1 MCGLCGLLG
10 EDLHW
15 SDPLGD
21 ELPRRRERL
30 RRIAAINQVLA
41 VFRLKVEDFQGASY
55 LLLGA
60 TGKQALASGRQVHF
74 IHCARNGQVHAFREF
89 IADQQKQH
97 PQLRSYTCYS
107 EALPGDA
114 GDAEGFLSREL
125 LEQWLPTERNMD
137 AYFLGPKPFMAQVK
151 KLLRDVGVP
160 EAQSR
165 YEFFG
170 PAAALEA

>member
-21 ELPRRRERL
+21 ELLRRRERL

-60 TGKQALASGRQVHF
+60 TGKQALASGL
-74 IHCARNGQVHAFREF
+74 
-89 IADQQKQH
+89 DQLWQAAETLLGRPLDPLD
-97 PQLRSYTCYS
+97 PQL
-107 EALPGDA
+107 LNH
-114 GDAEGFLSREL
+114 
-125 LEQWLPTERNMD
+125 LENTPC
-137 AYFLGPKPFMAQVK
+137 FP
-151 KLLRDVGVP
+151 
-160 EAQSR
+160 
-165 YEFFG
+165 
-170 PAAALEA
+170 

>member
-60 TGKQALASGRQVHF
+60 TGKQALASGLV
-74 IHCARNGQVHAFREF
+74 ARVFPAAEF
-89 IADQQKQH
+89 LPEVLKIADQ
-97 PQLRSYTCYS
+97 L
-107 EALPGDA
+107 
-114 GDAEGFLSREL
+114 
-125 LEQWLPTERNMD
+125 N
-137 AYFLGPKPFMAQVK
+137 
-151 KLLRDVGVP
+151 
-160 EAQSR
+160 AQSA
-165 YEFFG
+165 
-170 PAAALEA
+170 PALAILLAGSA

>member
-21 ELPRRRERL
+21 EVPRRRERL

-60 TGKQALASGRQVHF
+60 TGKQELASGL
-74 IHCARNGQVHAFREF
+74 
-89 IADQQKQH
+89 DQLWLAAETMLGRPLDPLD
-97 PQLRSYTCYS
+97 PQL
-107 EALPGDA
+107 LDH
-114 GDAEGFLSREL
+114 
-125 LEQWLPTERNMD
+125 LEYNPL
-137 AYFLGPKPFMAQVK
+137 
-151 KLLRDVGVP
+151 
-160 EAQSR
+160 
-165 YEFFG
+165 
-170 PAAALEA
+170 